1 MNAPRRIADRHRPCF
16 VGWRAA
22 PPRWRRPGRLEEP
35 WHGPTYQAVL
45 KDKSK
50 DDRYYEVL
58 EFPSLEAAG
67 RSRHDPEA
75 RAFAERM
82 AALCT
87 SPPSFIECDLLE
99 SSRPS

>member
-1 MNAPRRIADRHRPCF
+1 MAEKFVQIIAFDTDRIDEMRTLAMDIDRRF
-16 VGWRAA
+16 G
-22 PPRWRRPGRLEEP
+22 GMQ
-35 WHGPTYQAVL
+35 HGPTYQAVL